1 RATEVGKAAGKAR
14 RVTGKRSKDEP
25 LIRCD
30 GFDRWRYLD
39 ETDFDTLPVS
49 VPGMR
54 PDGRREVKR
63 EAMEETW
70 MRKFEEMREKVKDD
84 EERHEAVK
92 QKSETQV
99 EQMREK
105 LKKEGERLEAL
116 QGKWE
121 VKLKEADKRAERE
134 RSECEAQRKK
144 VVEMERGETRL
155 HYNPRGGGE
164 GGNLGNEANP
174 AGKNREVET
183 RGAVIEE
190 KKAKSVIIVGS
201 SNISRCAAGIKS
213 KVGGE
218 ERVKVRVHPRKCM
231 SEVMESAKNMVWDN
245 HQGENLV
252 VVHAG
257 LNDILGGRGHNLG
270 RQLDAGVRKLREAA
284 EKVHI
289 VMCTILEVQR
299 QAWGTKRVVV
309 EANKVIKQLA
319 EKLGHDVME
328 VNREAYQRGTANSFD
343 LGGLHH
349 GTRTGWLIG
358 LQMRGKA
365 RAFLEACRVLE

>member
-1 RATEVGKAAGKAR
+1 MGE
-14 RVTGKRSKDEP
+14 E
-25 LIRCD
+25 
-30 GFDRWRYLD
+30 
-39 ETDFDTLPVS
+39 
-49 VPGMR
+49 
-54 PDGRREVKR
+54 REKR

-70 MRKFEEMREKVKDD
+70 MRRFEEMREKVKDD

-105 LKKEGERLEAL
+105 VKKEGERLEAL

-121 VKLKEADKRAERE
+121 AKLKEADKRAERE
-134 RSECEAQRKK
+134 RSECEALRKK

-155 HYNPRGGGE
+155 HYMEAKSAGE
-164 GGNLGNEANP
+164 EGNEANP

-231 SEVMESAKNMVWDN
+231 SEV
-245 HQGENLV
+245 
-252 VVHAG
+252 
-257 LNDILGGRGHNLG
+257 I
-270 RQLDAGVRKLREAA
+270 
-284 EKVHI
+284 
-289 VMCTILEVQR
+289 
-299 QAWGTKRVVV
+299 
-309 EANKVIKQLA
+309 
-319 EKLGHDVME
+319 
-328 VNREAYQRGTANSFD
+328 
-343 LGGLHH
+343 
-349 GTRTGWLIG
+349 
-358 LQMRGKA
+358 
-365 RAFLEACRVLE
+365 